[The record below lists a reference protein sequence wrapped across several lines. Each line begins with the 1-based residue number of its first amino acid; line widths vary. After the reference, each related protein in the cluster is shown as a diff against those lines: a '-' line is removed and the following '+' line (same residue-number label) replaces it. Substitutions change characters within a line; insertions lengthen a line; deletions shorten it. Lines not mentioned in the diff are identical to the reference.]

1 MGEWKHTMCTV
12 CAQCCGIEAYVED
25 GVITRIKGDESSP
38 RSEGHLCRKGRNFNN
53 LIYSQDRLEYPMKKV
68 NGEFVRITWDQAM
81 DEIAEKVTAVL
92 KEHGPRALGVHNA
105 CHFSDVTGAAVAY
118 NIFLALVGCQNYFTD
133 LAAELTGLWWSCG
146 KMLGNQGFW
155 IHPDYENCDVAVCC
169 AWNPMQSNQTTNG
182 KRVTYEIASNPDKT
196 LIVIDPKVTETAR
209 MADYHLRIRPGTDMV
224 LWRAMLALVIQE
236 KWYDQ
241 EYIDKYVTGFED
253 IFKWVDG
260 VDVRKFVEFCDLDYD
275 TVYKVTEI
283 MAKGKTAI
291 HKELGNICGR
301 HSTLLTHVQHVFSV
315 ITGKYFVPGGMIYG
329 VPPFYPMPHTD
340 DPENDWKLAATGF
353 RRICAMMP
361 TAAMAEEINN
371 DRDDRIR
378 VMLVGN
384 SNPIKSIVE
393 QDATEAAFK
402 KLDLLVV
409 CEAQMTDTA
418 KMADYVLPFTLTPEM
433 YGFCSLNCNFPGVFA
448 SVHPPI
454 IKPYGESREPADFWI
469 LLMQKMNLIPPL
481 PQSLYD
487 AAKRSR
493 TEWLGELMAL
503 LGEHPELAPLAPIIS
518 AYTLGPALGSYT
530 LAILYSGLYFGTE
543 HAKECFERMGY
554 ARGPLQGEQIFQTL
568 IEHPEGAIVGMTEY
582 EDYFKYLETDD
593 KKIHVYIDELDDW
606 MQEIT
611 PEREA
616 ELLDN
621 PDYPLMCKTGKHFE
635 GCFNFSMQ
643 DRRWNTGKN
652 FQFAEVHPA
661 DAEERGI
668 KEGDKIEIYTN
679 KGSVKIAAHLTTDMK
694 RGHVMIP
701 HGVHLSNKD
710 MEEEYAVNRL
720 TDTQYR
726 DRLAGTP
733 FLANVLCNMRLAEEA

>member
-1 MGEWKHTMCTV
+1 MGEWKHTMCTI

-25 GVITRIKGDESSP
+25 GVITRIRGDESSP
-38 RSEGHLCRKGRNFNN
+38 RSEGHICRKGRNMTN
-53 LIYSQDRLEYPMKKV
+53 LVYSQDRLEYPLKKV
-68 NGEFVRITWDQAM
+68 NGEFVRISWDQAM
-81 DEIAEKVTAVL
+81 DEISAKISQVL
-92 KEHGPRALGVHNA
+92 KDHGPRALGVHNA
-105 CHFSDVTGAAVAY
+105 CHFSDITGAAVSY

-146 KMLGNQGFW
+146 KMMGNQGFW
-155 IHPDYENCDVAVCC
+155 IHPDIENSDVAVCC
-169 AWNPMQSNQTTNG
+169 AWNPLQSNQTTNG
-182 KRVTYEIASNPDKT
+182 KRVVYEIASNPDKT
-196 LIVIDPKVTETAR
+196 LIVIDPKKTETAR
-209 MADYHLRIRPGTDMV
+209 MADYHLKIRPGTDMV
-224 LWRAMLALVIQE
+224 LWRAMLALVLQE

-253 IFKWVDG
+253 IFKWVED

-283 MAKGKTAI
+283 MAKGKTSI

-329 VPPFYPMPHTD
+329 VQPYYPMPHTD
-340 DPENDWKLAATGF
+340 NPEEDWHLAATGF

-361 TAAMAEEINN
+361 TAALSEEINN
-371 DRDDRIR
+371 DSDDRIR
-378 VMLVGN
+378 VLLVGN
-384 SNPIKSIVE
+384 SNPVKSIVD
-393 QDATEAAFK
+393 QTATEEAFK
-402 KLDLLVV
+402 KLEMLVV

-418 KMADYVLPFTLTPEM
+418 KMADYVLPHTVTPEM
-433 YGFCSLNCNFPGVFA
+433 YGWCSLNCNFPGVFA

-469 LLMQKMNLIPPL
+469 MLMQRMNLIPPL

-493 TEWLGELMAL
+493 VEWLGELMKL

-543 HAKECFERMGY
+543 HARECFARMGY
-554 ARGPLQGEQIFQTL
+554 APGPLQGEQIFQTL
-568 IEHPEGAIVGMTEY
+568 MEHPEGAIVGMTEY
-582 EDYFKYLETDD
+582 EDYFRYLETDD

-611 PEREA
+611 PEMEA
-616 ELLDN
+616 KLLDN
-621 PDYPLMCKTGKHFE
+621 EEYPLMCKTGKHFE
-635 GCFNFSMQ
+635 GTFNFTMQ

-652 FQFAEVHPA
+652 FQFAEINPA
-661 DAEERGI
+661 DAADRGI
-668 KEGDKIEIYTN
+668 KEGDVIEVYTN
-679 KGSVKIAAHLTTDMK
+679 KGSVTIPAHLTTDMK
-694 RGHVMIP
+694 KGHVMIP
-701 HGVHLSNKD
+701 HGVNLSSRD
-710 MEEEYAVNRL
+710 MQEKYEVNRL

-726 DRLAGTP
+726 DRIAGTP

>member
-1 MGEWKHTMCTV
+1 MGEWRHTMCTV

-25 GVITRIKGDESSP
+25 GVITRIRGDESSP
-38 RSEGHLCRKGRNFNN
+38 RSFGHICRKGRNFTN
-53 LIYSQDRLEYPMKKV
+53 LVYSQDRLEYPMKKV

-81 DEIAEKVTAVL
+81 DEIAAKVSETL
-92 KEHGPRALGVHNA
+92 QKYGPRSLGVHNA
-105 CHFSDVTGAAVAY
+105 CHFSDITGAAVSY

-155 IHPDYENCDVAVCC
+155 IHPDVENSDVVVCC
-169 AWNPMQSNQTTNG
+169 AWNPMQSNQTANG
-182 KRVTYEIASNPDKT
+182 KRVFYEIASDPNKT
-196 LIVIDPKVTETAR
+196 LIVIDPKKTETAR

-224 LWRAMLALVIQE
+224 LWRAMLALVLQE

-241 EYIDKYVTGFED
+241 EYIDKYVTGFEE
-253 IFKWVDG
+253 IFKWVEG

-283 MAKGKTAI
+283 MAKGKTSI

-315 ITGKYFVPGGMIYG
+315 ITGKYFVPGGMIYNVG
-329 VPPFYPMPHTD
+329 PFYPMPHTD
-340 DPENDWKLAATGF
+340 NPEEDWRLAATGF

-361 TAAMAEEINN
+361 TAAMAEEIDN

-384 SNPIKSIVE
+384 SNPVKSIVE
-393 QDATEAAFK
+393 QDATEKAFK

-409 CEAQMTDTA
+409 GEAQMTDTA
-418 KMADYVLPFTLTPEM
+418 KMADYVLPFTTTPEM

-454 IKPYGESREPADFWI
+454 IKPYGESKEPADFWI
-469 LLMQKMNLIPPL
+469 LLMQRMNLIPPL
-481 PQSLYD
+481 PQNLYD

-493 TEWLGELMAL
+493 LEWLGEMMTF
-503 LGEHPELAPLAPIIS
+503 LGENPALMPLAPIIA

-543 HAKECFERMGY
+543 HAKDCFERMGY
-554 ARGPLQGEQIFQTL
+554 PRGPLQGEQIFQT
-568 IEHPEGAIVGMTEY
+568 IMEHPEGAIVGMTEY

-616 ELLDN
+616 ELLN
-621 PDYPLMCKTGKHFE
+621 NEEYPMMCKTGKHFD
-635 GCFNFSMQ
+635 GCFNFTMQ
-643 DRRWNTGKN
+643 DRRWNTGKQ
-652 FQFAEVHPA
+652 FQYGEINPA

-668 KEGDKIEIYTN
+668 TEGDMMEIYTN
-679 KGSVKIAAHLTTDMK
+679 KGSVKIPAHLTTDMK

-701 HGVHLSNKD
+701 HGVHLSSKD

-726 DRLAGTP
+726 DRIAGTP
-733 FLANVLCNMRLAEEA
+733 FLANVLCNVRLAEEA